1 MDRAEFNAAMDRDIK
16 QRKRLLEEFE
26 DRTERTEVLN
36 IMDREDLPLDDAIAK
51 FRFQKALD
59 WIEGDVDRGFQLLS
73 DIANF
78 DGQSDNIGMEE
89 NVDEDTE
96 VKVEPLVESLV
107 EDHGVNLEAE
117 GDEPSAKRLK
127 IVEEEQEDTVEAPVV
142 QTTST
147 ESKVEMF
154 GTTIYLCANCCKLN
168 KELSDVIHRVIG

>member
-26 DRTERTEVLN
+26 DRSERTEVLN
-36 IMDREDLPLDDAIAK
+36 IMDRDDLSLDDAIAK

-89 NVDEDTE
+89 NADDHPEE
-96 VKVEPLVESLV
+96 KVEPLVEPVV
-107 EDHGVNLEAE
+107 EDHTLEAE
-117 GDEPSAKRLK
+117 GDDEPSAKRLK
-127 IVEEEQEDTVEAPVV
+127 IVEEEQEDTVESPVV
-142 QTTST
+142 QATST